1 MRLDYSDL
9 ENYKTVFG
17 TIDYRKDGNGDTFN
31 EYFTTEQE
39 ARDSAFS
46 QWEKL
51 TDKEKAQRVIDVAEL
66 AVEDGEPA
74 ADYTPLETY
83 EK

>member
-1 MRLDYSDL
+1 MRLDYADL
-9 ENYKTVFG
+9 ETYKTVFG

-51 TDKEKAQRVIDVAEL
+51 TDKEKSQRVIDVAEF
-66 AVEDGEPA
+66 AIEDGEPA

-83 EK
+83 SK